1 MKIKIDSNFGLYGL
15 PEESE
20 IHLDGPRVTL
30 RMLLEELAKRSS
42 GRVNYINP
50 LTGAVDPTDFILE
63 INGISN
69 SGSKRDLS
77 VVLND
82 GDVLSIKIT
91 PLEGG

>member
-20 IHLDGPRVTL
+20 ICLDGPRMTL
-30 RMLLEELAKRSS
+30 RMVLEELAKRSS
-42 GRVNYINP
+42 GKVNYINP

-69 SGSKRDLS
+69 SGLKEDLS
-77 VVLND
+77 VVLNE
-82 GDVLSIKIT
+82 GDVVSIKIT